1 MAFTAY
7 LANGIAWKCPPPD
20 AGSRNQQFG
29 KKHNLS
35 LSKNYCDWPER
46 SLVLMEGTVSRLI
59 QIYLASDNTLTPN
72 VWLCVSEDRGNKRF
86 WKKQFLRKDALAEE
100 ILTDIKSLLQEA
112 LNVAQSWKRYRPEI
126 RTKLKWHS

>member
-1 MAFTAY
+1 MEM
-7 LANGIAWKCPPPD
+7 PPPE

-59 QIYLASDNTLTPN
+59 QIYLESEKTSDAKCLA
-72 VWLCVSEDRGNKRF
+72 LRLKRSG
-86 WKKQFLRKDALAEE
+86 E
-100 ILTDIKSLLQEA
+100 
-112 LNVAQSWKRYRPEI
+112 
-126 RTKLKWHS
+126 